1 MIKIRIYILFIV
13 SLFLTV
19 NLFAENVKVSGKV
32 VDNEDKPVEFAT
44 IRVAGTA
51 IGTNSDLKGQYS
63 LSVAQKDTIELVYS
77 CIGFK
82 TVTHKLVNPKG
93 DLTLN
98 VRMYPNDVE
107 LKELEVLGFRNSVNG
122 MQSFDTESF
131 KLSPDVSG

>member
-1 MIKIRIYILFIV
+1 MLKIRAFIITAISIISSL
-13 SLFLTV
+13 SLFS
-19 NLFAENVKVSGKV
+19 ENVKISGKI

-63 LSVAQKDTIELVYS
+63 LSVARKDTLELIYS

-82 TVTHKLVNPKG
+82 TVNHKLINPKG

-98 VRMYPNDVE
+98 VRMYP
-107 LKELEVLGFRNSVNG
+107 
-122 MQSFDTESF
+122 Q
-131 KLSPDVSG
+131 